1 MLKVLVLFWRLFPF
15 ELQTFR
21 NPEIEFSNMLL
32 AWQKILLFSKQETK
46 KLKSFIPQRKSIIL
60 PVNLHTEIVW
70 QNKKHRLELL
80 EALNDYECFKTM
92 QTYLKTIE
100 QLRKYFQQ
108 KGSLLH
114 IWEGWTKKVFF
125 HKFAL
130 SATPKIPKYKNT
142 SEGGDNK
149 WISFKELCPSVQLK
163 LISSKENLLHLH
175 LRAPFS
181 KVTNVKCKN
190 YSIPIII

>member
-1 MLKVLVLFWRLFPF
+1 MLRITYKSRILSLKFFWLELWPKSFSVKNVLKVLVLFWRLFPF

-60 PVNLHTEIVW
+60 PVNLHTEIVC

-92 QTYLKTIE
+92 QTFLKTIE

-108 KGSLLH
+108 KM
-114 IWEGWTKKVFF
+114 FF
-125 HKFAL
+125 AAYLRRMNQKSIF
-130 SATPKIPKYKNT
+130 SQI
-142 SEGGDNK
+142 G
-149 WISFKELCPSVQLK
+149 
-163 LISSKENLLHLH
+163 LISNS
-175 LRAPFS
+175 
-181 KVTNVKCKN
+181 
-190 YSIPIII
+190 